1 MLTLRVLL
9 LLLCSFTVFAEEIVI
24 LPLHHR
30 LPEQVLPTLEPL
42 VAPGGSIV
50 GAGNQLFVRTS
61 PENLLDLQKVLQA
74 IDQPL
79 RRVLI
84 SVRQGNGSNQHDQAL
99 QINQGNIRLGKQ
111 TQINING
118 EVRQG
123 EHSGSQQTT
132 QQVQTVEGSPAQIYL
147 GQSLPIAMHQVWL
160 DHGQPTISDSV
171 HYVDIGTGFSAQ
183 PRISGENVFLTISPL
198 QQQMNGGNIEQSS
211 LNTTVSGRLGQWLSI
226 GSSTIASSQQHR
238 GLSGSSSQQGTQQQ
252 QVWLKVD
259 LLEYP
264 WQMGKSKQV
273 ARRSRAD
280 AYFSFTYSC

>member
-9 LLLCSFTVFAEEIVI
+9 LTICAFAVQAEEIVI

-198 QQQMNGGNIEQSS
+198 QQQMNGRNIEQSS

-226 GSSTIASSQQHR
+226 GNSTIASSQQHR

-259 LLEYP
+259 LLE
-264 WQMGKSKQV
+264 
-273 ARRSRAD
+273 
-280 AYFSFTYSC
+280 